1 MLTAGL
7 EGSGR
12 FRRAAGGP
20 VVAGASIKGAMQVT
34 VKHMSNFKNWTG
46 PELKEL
52 LDLALRVKR
61 NQPQYWKAL
70 DHLTLGMIF
79 QKTSTRTRVS
89 FEVAMTQLGG
99 HAIYMDWRSTN
110 LVLAEMKDEIR
121 YLSRNVD
128 AIMARVLTF
137 EQVQEMANYSR
148 VPVINGCDNKF
159 HPTQALADFL
169 TVLEHRGT
177 LEGINLVYV
186 GIHNNVANSLIEGG
200 TKLGMK
206 ITMVTPEINEAS
218 LDQEIL
224 DEAAATGLYERTLDL
239 PAAVA
244 KADVVYTDTWV
255 DMEFFM
261 DPKFEAEKQRRIEKM
276 LPYQLNEELL
286 KESKALI
293 MHDMPIHP
301 DYEITRGVIEHPN
314 AVIFDQAENRLHAE
328 KAVLL
333 KVLGKA

>member
-1 MLTAGL
+1 M
-7 EGSGR
+7 
-12 FRRAAGGP
+12 P
-20 VVAGASIKGAMQVT
+20 
-34 VKHMSNFKNWTG
+34 VKHMMNFKNWSG
-46 PELKEL
+46 PELREL
-52 LDLALRVKR
+52 LDLALRVKQ

-70 DHLTLGMIF
+70 DHLTLAMIF

-110 LVLAEMKDEIR
+110 LVLSEMKDEIR

-137 EQVQEMANYSR
+137 EQVQEMAEYSR
-148 VPVINGCDNKF
+148 VPVINGCDNKY

-169 TVLEHRGT
+169 TVREHFGK

-206 ITMVTPEINEAS
+206 ITTVTPEINEAS
-218 LDQEIL
+218 LDRELL
-224 DEAAATGLYERTLDL
+224 DEATASGLYERTLDL
-239 PAAVA
+239 REAVA

-276 LPYQLNEELL
+276 LPYQLNEALL
-286 KESKALI
+286 KDSKALI

-301 DYEITRGVIEHPN
+301 GYEISRGVIESPN
-314 AVIFDQAENRLHAE
+314 EIIFDQAENRLHAE

-333 KVLGKA
+333 KVLGRV